1 VSSPQVITL
10 SLVTGQSVRVEFTGN
25 VTISVATSTVSGHSE
40 GMSPAAVE
48 AARTEAAPPPSL
60 RISKPP
66 ACSLMSAIDEWLDHM
81 RLRRKKPKSVEAFK
95 QIAYRAMRE
104 MGWREVSDLTH
115 DNITAWITKAAAENN
130 WKGATV
136 NHRMTALHG
145 LTERLYKRGLLPHD
159 PLADAIRAD
168 EDDSSEGARA
178 ATLDEAR
185 ALILRAWIRE
195 QNDRRCKGNR
205 TLYWACLFAMGCRLD
220 EPARWKWK
228 HVQLDMDPPRVCWT
242 PDINKGKK
250 RREQPIPGWLADA
263 LRKHKRNAERNA
275 TACASTPQHSE
286 NPLENEDACLRERLR
301 TQHETQHSIDPE
313 SPVFPVIPNK
323 ATFAADREQAGIP
336 LEDYR
341 GRKFTPH
348 AARKFYAT
356 YLMLQHVPKDLKDYL
371 MRHSGSVEACYID
384 PPMSEC
390 AAAVAKIPNLLPDV
404 MGPDRKSSQPNDC
417 DPKDLRDAD
426 EKSFTKP
433 IATGDAGRYSVSGAA
448 QPKHS
453 SESVSRSAPPPRVA
467 PPSHEGTGPEH
478 DPDSFGG
485 KPGETSGKFDPEP
498 LRARNRQCQDIAG
511 ADPIALADFLESLAR
526 LLRQGACNGRSTG
539 QSPAGQPGPSTT

>member
-1 VSSPQVITL
+1 
-10 SLVTGQSVRVEFTGN
+10 
-25 VTISVATSTVSGHSE
+25 
-40 GMSPAAVE
+40 
-48 AARTEAAPPPSL
+48 
-60 RISKPP
+60 
-66 ACSLMSAIDEWLDHM
+66 MSAIDEWLDHM

-115 DNITAWITKAAAENN
+115 DNITAWITKAARENN
-130 WKGATV
+130 WRGSTV
-136 NHRMTALHG
+136 NHRMTALHS

-178 ATLDEAR
+178 ATLEEAR
-185 ALILRAWIRE
+185 AIIWRAYVRE

-263 LRKHKRNAERNA
+263 LRKHRNASCQA
-275 TACASTPQHSE
+275 I
-286 NPLENEDACLRERLR
+286 LD
-301 TQHETQHSIDPE
+301 D

-348 AARKFYAT
+348 AARKFYSTFLTGAGVSEK
-356 YLMLQHVPKDLKDYL
+356 MVDYL
-371 MRHSGSVEACYID
+371 MRHQGGVEARYFD
-384 PPMSEC
+384 PPASEC

-404 MGPDRKSSQPNDC
+404 TGGDRKSSVPNGRGGN
-417 DPKDLRDAD
+417 DLRTDD
-426 EKSFTKP
+426 DKSFTNT
-433 IATGDAGRYSVSGAA
+433 IASGPDGRYSVSGAT
-448 QPKHS
+448 QTKHL
-453 SESVSRSAPPPRVA
+453 SESVSRSAPPSSVA
-467 PPSHEGTGPEH
+467 PPSLEGMGPEP

-485 KPGETSGKFDPEP
+485 KPGETSGKFNP
-498 LRARNRQCQDIAG
+498 LPDGSALRQLVENEVG
-511 ADPIALADFLESLAR
+511 ADSNALADFLESLAR

-539 QSPAGQPGPSTT
+539 QSHLPT